1 MQSKGQIKSLLESA
15 GITICRKGT
24 LRKRRFGQNFLI
36 DANLMRIL
44 VDSADITENDI
55 VLEVGCGTGSLTE
68 ELAEKAGCVIAVE
81 IDAGLAA
88 IVREK
93 LKEHSNVK
101 IINAD
106 ILEKKSAVNPLVT
119 EEIKKSADRFEGR
132 LLLVAN
138 LPYNIACPLMI
149 NLITADIG
157 VDAMYV
163 TVQREVA
170 ERMTAGPSNKRYGTL
185 SILLNAAGDV
195 KIIRKLP
202 PSVFWPQPKV
212 DSAIVSFVR
221 NNQKIE
227 QIDDISTLIKV
238 VNFFMQH
245 RRKMLKAITKL
256 TPADG
261 KKTRNPPRLALGEAG
276 WQLIFEQAGINP
288 EKRPD
293 SLSPADFVRLANT
306 FFTVNK

>member
-1 MQSKGQIKSLLESA
+1 MQSKGQIKRLLESA
-15 GITICRKGT
+15 GITIK
-24 LRKRRFGQNFLI
+24 KRFGQNFLI

-44 VDSADITENDI
+44 VDSADITKNDI

-81 IDAGLAA
+81 IDKTTAQIARQQLPDN
-88 IVREK
+88 K
-93 LKEHSNVK
+93 NVK

-106 ILEKKSAVNPLVT
+106 ILKKKSAVNPLVT
-119 EEIKKSADRFEGR
+119 EEIKKSADRFKGR

-170 ERMTAGPSNKRYGTL
+170 ERMTADPSNKRYGTL
-185 SILLNAAGDV
+185 SIFLNATGDV

-212 DSAIVSFVR
+212 DSAMVSFVR
-221 NNQKIE
+221 NKQKIE
-227 QIDDISTLIKV
+227 QIDDIATLIKV
-238 VNFFMQH
+238 VSFFMQH

-256 TPADG
+256 TYAG
-261 KKTRNPPRLALGEAG
+261 GEKMHN

-293 SLSPADFVRLANT
+293 AIPAADFVRLANT
-306 FFTVNK
+306 FLTVNK